1 MVEANVFRT
10 RLVDLFHAIERD
22 DPATPPLDMLK
33 TNLGGATVEGIEM
46 NLGWGMGDEL
56 VIQGGVVQQRAVFDD
71 PEPDFGGREF
81 FRSPRR
87 YGNVSVR
94 WNTERGWEAFAGV
107 RMTGSMQAPHYAGF
121 IPQNR
126 LETTPPFTT
135 VDLSVGRRFAFGGR
149 TLTVTASARNIGNS
163 FQRDLDRGPLR
174 DAAYVYGPRFP
185 RSLGLLARVEF

>member
-1 MVEANVFRT
+1 M
-10 RLVDLFHAIERD
+10 
-22 DPATPPLDMLK
+22 K
-33 TNLGGATVEGIEM
+33 
-46 NLGWGMGDEL
+46 
-56 VIQGGVVQQRAVFDD
+56 
-71 PEPDFGGREF
+71 
-81 FRSPRR
+81 
-87 YGNVSVR
+87 
-94 WNTERGWEAFAGV
+94 
-107 RMTGSMQAPHYAGF
+107 APHYAGF